1 MTYPKQRAY
10 IGIEQEKKISNY
22 STSLLYRGMKRA
34 ELAKLIQDQVK
45 WPGKPPELEVLEK
58 KITEYRG
65 KSNWDD
71 DKLWCLGESS
81 KAEYGIQAD
90 ATGILLELWRYSL
103 EIGYPL
109 TFRHAKWVA
118 RLHKVIVTASND
130 LDHWKQ
136 IQTLFFATLLYADQ
150 ERVSQ
155 MLQQERF
162 DTLAEDIDL
171 IIPFIEA
178 MALRAFD
185 VLPLSGLVEIPTDKD
200 KNGTKERITKRTKG
214 GLFDIIQSGNFNVAL
229 IVHILHSPE
238 RLDESPEL
246 DDDKVFDKFYGR
258 CYEIETTVERLSV
271 EQQRAYAILVTCFSK
286 GPKWDDLSPK
296 DYLKIIERFAQ
307 LVSQYSGLDQILRL
321 VIFDKENTFGPY
333 FRKIEVIP
341 PLDNIRKMLGL
352 PEPETEA

>member
-22 STSLLYRGMKRA
+22 STSLLYRDMKRG

-71 DKLWCLGESS
+71 DKPWCLGESA
-81 KAEYGIQAD
+81 KPEYGIPAD

-130 LDHWKQ
+130 VAYWKQ
-136 IQTLFFATLLYADQ
+136 IQMLFFGALEYADQ

-162 DTLAEDIDL
+162 DTVAEDTDL
-171 IIPFIEA
+171 IIPSFEA
-178 MALRAFD
+178 MTLRAFD
-185 VLPLSGLVEIPTDKD
+185 VLPLRGLVEIPTDKD
-200 KNGTKERITKRTKG
+200 KNGKEGRVRKRAKG
-214 GLFDIIQSGNFNVAL
+214 GLFDIVQGGDFNVAL
-229 IVHILHSPE
+229 IVHILHGPE
-238 RLDESPEL
+238 RLHEGPEL
-246 DDDKVFDKFYGR
+246 DDDKAFDKFYGR
-258 CYEIETTVERLSV
+258 CMELEDAIGALSV

-286 GPKWDDLSPK
+286 GPKWDDLFPK

-307 LVSQYSGLDQILRL
+307 LVAQYNRLDQILRS
-321 VIFDKENTFGPY
+321 VFFDKENTFHRY
-333 FRKIEVIP
+333 FRKVGGIP
-341 PLDNIRKMLGL
+341 PLDNIMKMLGL
-352 PEPETEA
+352 PETERED